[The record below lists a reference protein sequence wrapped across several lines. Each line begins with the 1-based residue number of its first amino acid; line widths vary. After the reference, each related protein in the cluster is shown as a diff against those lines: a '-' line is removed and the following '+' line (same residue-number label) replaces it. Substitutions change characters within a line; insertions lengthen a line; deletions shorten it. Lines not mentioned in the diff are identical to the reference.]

1 MIKPITLI
9 FWPEV
14 LRKPFYFWN
23 QCRNE
28 SDPTYKDS
36 EIQNRLSFK
45 FRVVLCRFRFLPTL
59 ISKIKWLWSGL
70 HLINL
75 LYAAY
80 NMHRMI
86 YSIYYLKHK
95 LCFNI
100 IRLYAKSFYQINN
113 LYSQLKIFIFSIIG
127 TLFKEM
133 ILWLLIKALRNLKTE
148 NFL

>member
-1 MIKPITLI
+1 
-9 FWPEV
+9 
-14 LRKPFYFWN
+14 
-23 QCRNE
+23 
-28 SDPTYKDS
+28 
-36 EIQNRLSFK
+36 
-45 FRVVLCRFRFLPTL
+45 
-59 ISKIKWLWSGL
+59 
-70 HLINL
+70 
-75 LYAAY
+75 
-80 NMHRMI
+80 MHRMI

-100 IRLYAKSFYQINN
+100 IRLYAKSFYQINK